1 MLKVQASWNISYNVL
16 YLEGQMIDK
25 GNYNSQKCDQLLH
38 DEL

>member
-1 MLKVQASWNISYNVL
+1 MLKVQASWNISFNVL
-16 YLEGQMIDK
+16 YLGQMIDK